1 MNVALSASHLNAV
14 ALMLGALVA
23 GLAALWLIDALSGAG
38 PRARLNQ
45 RLAEVMSRVS
55 ARIAEDDAPGGR
67 ALFLAQRRGLRGRLA
82 AWLADLSV
90 AIGGAGPFRTLMI
103 VTFALAALGAVGA
116 SALVGLPAPVA
127 ALAGGAVGVLAFRMT
142 RAEMRRRWALAFLEK
157 MVEAVE
163 LLARSVRSG
172 FTPGAAIRI
181 VSREIGPPVGPVFAR
196 IADEDE
202 LGLDLRV
209 SLRRAARRIGLSDF
223 NFLAVALI
231 MQRETGGQLADTLDN
246 LHLMLRKRREARLRI
261 AALTSQGRTS
271 ALILGILPFVAGAG
285 VAMTAPDQFALL
297 FTPGL
302 GQTLVTVGLGLLIVG
317 ALVMRWMVTPRP

>member
-1 MNVALSASHLNAV
+1 MNVALSASHLVAV
-14 ALMLGALVA
+14 GLMLGALVA
-23 GLAALWLIDALSGAG
+23 GLAALWVIDALAGAR

-55 ARIAEDDAPGGR
+55 TRIADAEAPGAR
-67 ALFLAQRRGLRGRLA
+67 SMFLAQRRGLRGRLA
-82 AWLADLSV
+82 LWLADLSI
-90 AIGGAGPFRTLMI
+90 AIGGAGPFRALI
-103 VTFALAALGAVGA
+103 GITFAAAAAGAVAA

-127 ALAGGAVGVLAFRMT
+127 ALAGAAVGAVAFNMA
-142 RAEMRRRWALAFLEK
+142 RAEMRRRWAVAFLDR
-157 MVEAVE
+157 MVDAVE

-181 VSREIGPPVGPVFAR
+181 VSREIDAPVGPVFGR

-209 SLRRAARRIGLSDF
+209 SLRRAAARIGLSDF

-271 ALILGILPFVAGAG
+271 AMILGVLPFVAGAG

-302 GQTLVTVGLGLLIVG
+302 GQTLVTTGLGLLIVG